1 MFTKLPD
8 LSKKVL
14 WLIIVLMSI
23 AGIVALLLVALGF
36 DGPLN
41 IGICT
46 IPIFYVATPTP
57 AAKIDLLLL

>member
-14 WLIIVLMSI
+14 WLIVILMSI

-36 DGPLN
+36 EGPLN
-41 IGICT
+41 IT
-46 IPIFYVATPTP
+46 I
-57 AAKIDLLLL
+57 